1 MRRKVLVHK
10 IKITYLM
17 VLDNFAFMKKM
28 RYFIT
33 RMCVCPSVRLSVCP
47 SVRLS
52 VCPSVRLS
60 PLESAITFER
70 VCRSAPN
77 FQGRPNSSQVIFGR
91 VTRNPDF
98 SGSGPDPE
106 KWVLRQIYLLRGFR
120 AGGVVLHLFGNGR
133 TGPTKCWERNFDFLP
148 YAGKNGPGNPGRP
161 GWRQK
166 CWNFDFFHKR
176 DPC

>member
-33 RMCVCPSVRLSVCP
+33 RMCVCL

-77 FQGRPNSSQVIFGR
+77 FQGRPNSLQVIFGR
-91 VTRNPDF
+91 VTRIPDP

-106 KWVLRQIYLLRGFR
+106 KGVLRQIYLLLGFW
-120 AGGVVLHLFGNGR
+120 AGRVVLHLFGNGR
-133 TGPTKCWERNFDFLP
+133 TGRKNCWERNFDFLP

-161 GWRQK
+161 GRVK
-166 CWNFDFFHKR
+166 NVGILTFSIKGT
-176 DPC
+176 PANLGSG